1 MSLLHRAMPWL
12 TLCLLVLL
20 LSIDPANAQIVG
32 GGAGGGGAG
41 QAVLQWFI
49 SNIASVIIAGG
60 VIIAGCMLIAGHH
73 TFAGIGV
80 MIVGALIISQWQTIA
95 ALFPV

>member
-1 MSLLHRAMPWL
+1 
-12 TLCLLVLL
+12 VLL

>member
-1 MSLLHRAMPWL
+1 MSLLHRAIPWL
-12 TLCLLVLL
+12 LLCLFVLL
-20 LSIDPANAQIVG
+20 LSIDPANAQIG
-32 GGAGGGGAG
+32 GGAAGGSGAG